1 MFYGIRNVFNEATG
15 IDLNEWT
22 LVTKIEVRKVKS
34 THTSLPFSITEMS
47 LWSYPF
53 TTESKTAICGELG
66 RVARRLLAN
75 DGINCRINKEVEN
88 YIAINVSWE
97 LEEELICML
106 YEFVKKG

>member
-1 MFYGIRNVFNEATG
+1 MFYSIRNVFNEATG
-15 IDLNEWT
+15 IDLNGWT

-34 THTSLPFSITEMS
+34 THTSLPLSITEMS

-75 DGINCRINKEVEN
+75 DDINCRINKEVEN

-97 LEEELICML
+97 LGEELICVL

>member
-1 MFYGIRNVFNEATG
+1 MKLRG

-22 LVTKIEVRKVKS
+22 LVTKIKARKIK
-34 THTSLPFSITEMS
+34 TTNASLPFPITEMS

-53 TTESKTAICGELG
+53 ITESKTAICGELG

-75 DGINCRINKEVEN
+75 DGINCKIYREVEN

-97 LEEELICML
+97 FEEELIHILC
-106 YEFVKKG
+106 EFVKKG

>member
-1 MFYGIRNVFNEATG
+1 MKLRG

-22 LVTKIEVRKVKS
+22 LVTKIKARKIK
-34 THTSLPFSITEMS
+34 TTNASLPFPITEMS

-53 TTESKTAICGELG
+53 ITESRTAICGELG

-75 DGINCRINKEVEN
+75 DGINCKIYREVEN

-97 LEEELICML
+97 FEEELICIL